1 MSETMKAFRCWS
13 TADVRRTVYSDI
25 GALSIDADAVFLA
38 AHTPMSIKHAKG
50 GALAPGLSGEQQV
63 LSALVEDFGDS
74 ERNTLVAVTGGS
86 GAGKS
91 HIIRWVHAH
100 LRAADDRY
108 RILYVPR
115 AIQTLRELLRR
126 LVTELPG
133 VDGSD
138 FMKRIDAAVGNISEE
153 QLADKLLEEMRYALT
168 WQIEEQSSGS
178 GESDEER
185 GRREDRNNLLGE
197 RDENGKR
204 RDGLADLLA
213 LPELNRWLLRKEG
226 LLREVARTSQ
236 TESSRRD
243 RQHDRFTVDDLPL
256 QKAQFAKE
264 ARSRAGLRDIHNL
277 IVEFPDPA
285 LDLLGDALEVAVP
298 RAFGTRSAEGDTLE
312 SLFRRSREALRA
324 EGLELVLLFEDLA
337 QFGLIDGE
345 LYDQF
350 VIQPGDELAPLRVAY
365 AVTTGH
371 GRIPKTV
378 LGRITHEFEVDD
390 SALRDRPV
398 FLARYL
404 NLVRVGRENI
414 DAARAAAGP
423 DSTDWIPNACD
434 TREDGSPCRFRSE
447 CHAGFGTVE
456 VGGLGRVGLFPYND
470 HALQRALDGPQARPP
485 GVPVTPRRLL
495 ETVVQAE
502 LVRADT
508 HLAAGDY
515 PYPEI
520 KNRFDWQQE
529 LPEESL
535 IGSRQGPEAERLL
548 RALVLWGAE
557 RPLPPQ
563 IVEAFGLPVG
573 PKPAGPVV
581 PPPPPGRRPPPP
593 QVPPSSKEQTPLA
606 QLAPWGGGKEL
617 PNVDVDRY
625 RTMLRDML
633 TARVQLD
640 QDLYYTERGEG
651 REVLNSLLS
660 VKSFDIK
667 GGYGRVAAS
676 VNRPFEIEQSRE
688 NARFLFG
695 AYWWYIH
702 GHWKTDEGRWD
713 WPTDGYQV
721 GEVMAEVEARF
732 DDWAEQIRQ
741 RFKEKVKGRGPA
753 RAALG
758 VRAIALRALGVPPTD
773 LDGVA
778 AVLRHSDAI
787 PEQREVQDWEP
798 VHLAARAVLRRA
810 PARDYANQ
818 FAAVR
823 QGTAANPQLY
833 AIAELGSALREAAES
848 PSAFLR
854 ATAADYQ
861 DAAPLVALAAKELL
875 TALDTGALDRLAAA
889 KDLTTKLADG
899 LAQSDPVTIADA
911 AEKVGQRAA
920 RENMFRPADGW
931 PTFRQQADRLRD
943 LRPGLLADLTGRS
956 AGNPVDEL
964 LELRPYLKE
973 VMSGVQ
979 ALRYLKKC
987 LEDTAA
993 QAVRQSRVHGD
1004 PGQLAQVA
1012 REDLSRV
1019 EEFMRIL
1026 VDGGT
1031 A

>member
-1 MSETMKAFRCWS
+1 MTETMKAFRCWS

-50 GALAPGLSGEQQV
+50 TALAPGLSGERQV
-63 LSALVEDFGDS
+63 LRALMEDFGDS

-100 LRAADDRY
+100 LRTADDRY

-153 QLADKLLEEMRYALT
+153 QSADKLLEEMRYALT
-168 WQIEEQSSGS
+168 WQIEEQSPVS

-185 GRREDRNNLLGE
+185 ERREDRNNLLGE

-277 IVEFPDPA
+277 IVEFPEPA
-285 LDLLGDALEVAVP
+285 LDLLGDALEIAVP
-298 RAFGTRSAEGDTLE
+298 RAFGTRSADGDTLE

-324 EGLELVLLFEDLA
+324 DGLELVLLFEDLA

-350 VIQPGDELAPLRVAY
+350 VIQPGADLAPLRVAY

-390 SALRDRPV
+390 SALKDRPV

-414 DAARAAAGP
+414 DEARAAGNP

-470 HALQRALDGPQARPP
+470 HALQRALDGPQAKPP

-495 ETVVQAE
+495 ETVIQAE

-529 LPEESL
+529 RPEESL
-535 IGSRQGPEAERLL
+535 IGSQRGPEAERLL

-557 RPLPPQ
+557 KALPPQ
-563 IVEAFGLPVG
+563 IVEAFGLPDQPRPVG
-573 PKPAGPVV
+573 PVL
-581 PPPPPGRRPPPP
+581 PPPGPRPP
-593 QVPPSSKEQTPLA
+593 VPPAQPLSTREQTPLA
-606 QLAPWGGGKEL
+606 QLVPWGGGKDL
-617 PNVDVDRY
+617 PNIDVDRY

-633 TARVQLD
+633 SARVQLD

-651 REVLNSLLS
+651 RDVLNSILS
-660 VKSFDIK
+660 LTSFDIK
-667 GGYGRVAAS
+667 GGYGRVAAAA
-676 VNRPFEIEQSRE
+676 NRPFEIEQSRE
-688 NARFLFG
+688 NVRFLFG

-713 WPTDGYQV
+713 WPADGYQV

-732 DDWAEQIRQ
+732 DDWAEQIRR
-741 RFKEKVKGRGPA
+741 RFREKVRGRGLA

-758 VRAIALRALGVPPTD
+758 VRAIALRALGVPPED

-787 PEQREVQDWEP
+787 PEQRGIEDWGP
-798 VHLAARAVLRRA
+798 VHLAARGALRGA
-810 PARDYANQ
+810 PALTYANQ

-823 QGTAANPQLY
+823 QGTSSKPQLF
-833 AIAELGSALREAAES
+833 AIAELDSALREAAES

-854 ATAADYQ
+854 ATAAGYQ
-861 DAAPLVALAAKELL
+861 DAAPLVALAANELL
-875 TALDTGALDRLAAA
+875 TALDTEASQRLAAA
-889 KDLTTKLADG
+889 KDLITRLAEG
-899 LAQSDPVTIADA
+899 LAHCDPVTIADA

-931 PTFRQQADRLRD
+931 PTFRQQADVLRD
-943 LRPGLLADLTGRS
+943 LRPGLLAGLTRRP

-964 LELRPYLKE
+964 LELRPYLKD
-973 VMSGVQ
+973 VLSGVQ
-979 ALRYLKKC
+979 SLRYLEMSLK
-987 LEDTAA
+987 ETAA
-993 QAVRQSRVHGD
+993 EAVRQSRVHGD

-1026 VDGGT
+1026 ADGG
-1031 A
+1031 AA